1 MKSIALFVTLAS
13 VAACGISQN
22 TTHLTDFFQNKVF
35 SKDKRPVD
43 GVLTEITITNVGSK
57 KYNISLLTALVDR
70 QTGKPS
76 ENLEI
81 LGTSLDCTFGDTII
95 LCEKDDRPVDGVL
108 TEVKLVKDATTW
120 TATVRT
126 ALVNRQTGEPG
137 EETKEIGS
145 GLVEKK

>member
-1 MKSIALFVTLAS
+1 MKSIALFVTLSS

-22 TTHLTDFFQNKVF
+22 TTHLNNFFQTRVF

-43 GVLTEITITNVGSK
+43 GALTQITITNVGGK
-57 KYNISLLTALVDR
+57 KYDVSLFTALVDR

-76 ENLEI
+76 ESLEI
-81 LGTSLDCTFGDTII
+81 LCTSLDCTFANTII

-108 TEVKLVKDATTW
+108 TEVKLVKDASTW

-137 EETKEIGS
+137 EETKELGS